1 MFGIGNKNKRKQN
14 CLLLTED
21 DRMLDIK
28 LDVVKEYV
36 ADHKTTEAWG
46 LIPDACIQERGTNK
60 SFLVITERDC
70 APVSLN
76 GQNYSKKMKSIMSQ
90 IAQENAS
97 AARASIQ
104 RKAQKN
110 KVAET
115 LQLLAI
121 IFGIFLCLLVLL
133 GLFTSG
139 KLHLPGGGD
148 NGGGIFGFIPIWFK
162 MVI

>member
-1 MFGIGNKNKRKQN
+1 M
-14 CLLLTED
+14 LTED

-36 ADHKTTEAWG
+36 VERKTAEAWG
-46 LIPDACIQERGTNK
+46 LIPSACIPERGTNK
-60 SFLVITERDC
+60 PFLVITERDC

-76 GQNYSKKMKSIMSQ
+76 GQNYSKKMKLMMSQ

-97 AARASIQ
+97 AARSSIQ
-104 RKAQKN
+104 RKSQKN

-121 IFGIFLCLLVLL
+121 IFGIFVCLLVIFGLL
-133 GLFTSG
+133 TSG
-139 KLHLPGGGD
+139 NSICLVAAVVVRGYSVLFQSGLSWCYRWAK
-148 NGGGIFGFIPIWFK
+148 NQASN
-162 MVI
+162 